1 MGTEIIA
8 ILNISGK
15 EIPLEKGEST
25 NYRKPLDELLDYGLS
40 CRTCYFRDYDMC
52 ACEAK
57 NALRFRNSKVLYL
70 SDFLKRCE
78 YENELDKRNICEF
91 YKTTAKP
98 FRKIRE
104 ISGDYAFSFCEYDKN
119 LKRIVYKRI
128 DSYTEALMCEVQKLQ
143 EDLKNEEKKH
153 ASMSEIAMNKH
164 SENLQIKEF
173 LDFIK
178 SELPEVY
185 TKLRKEFKKRKGSM
199 K

>member
-8 ILNISGK
+8 TLNISGK
-15 EIPLEKGEST
+15 EMPLAKGESA
-25 NYRKPLDELLDYGLS
+25 NYKKPLEELLDYGLS

-52 ACEAK
+52 ACKA
-57 NALRFRNSKVLYL
+57 RNTLQFMWDKMLYL
-70 SDFLKRCE
+70 SDFIKRCE
-78 YENELDKRNICEF
+78 YERELDKRNICEF
-91 YKTTAKP
+91 YKTTAKT

-119 LKRIVYKRI
+119 LERIVYKRI
-128 DSYTEALMCEVQKLQ
+128 NSYTEALMCEVQKLQ
-143 EDLKNEEKKH
+143 EDLKKEEKKH

-164 SENLQIKEF
+164 SENLEIKEF

-185 TKLRKEFKKRKGSM
+185 TKLRKEFKKRRSLK
-199 K
+199 